1 MKFHKK
7 TLATSVAAT
16 MLAVGSVPAAFA
28 DIELG
33 EGLSVTGFVDMSY
46 QYIDDDA
53 EESTT
58 KSFGIDQVEV
68 DFLYT
73 GANGISARVDV
84 EYASGG
90 EFAEDRTFIEQAY
103 ITKQINDQFSVKAGR
118 FLSYSGWE
126 TEEPT
131 GLYQYSPT
139 GYAPYFYGYYQQ
151 GVSAY
156 YDGGVVD
163 FMVSVVNSA
172 VAPGEYDTTTLATEF
187 GVAIQPVE
195 GLTAKLFYISDDDND
210 LINFWTSYEVSN
222 FTFAFEYNQADYAND
237 DEGDGFLVMANYA
250 VGDFGITLRYHDYSI
265 EDSAGNTLEENTG
278 ITISP
283 SYALGDNLLLVAE
296 YRIDE
301 FGDDD
306 RNTFALELLYSF

>member
-1 MKFHKK
+1 MKFNKK
-7 TLATSVAAT
+7 VLATSIAASVF
-16 MLAVGSVPAAFA
+16 AAGSVPAAFA

-33 EGLSVTGFVDMSY
+33 EGLAVTGFVDMSY
-46 QYIDDDA
+46 QYVDDDR
-53 EESTT
+53 EERTD
-58 KSFGIDQVEV
+58 KVFGIDQVEV

-73 GANGISARVDV
+73 GANGVSARVDV
-84 EYASGG
+84 EYAAGG
-90 EFAEDRTFIEQAY
+90 EFADDRTFIEQAY

-126 TEEPT
+126 AEEPT
-131 GLYQYSPT
+131 GLYQYSST
-139 GYAPYFYGYYQQ
+139 GYGQYFYGYYQQ

-163 FMVSVVNSA
+163 FMVSVVNTA
-172 VAPGEYDTTTLATEF
+172 VDPSDYDTTTLATEV
-187 GVAIQPVE
+187 GVAIQPLE

-222 FTFAFEYNQADYAND
+222 FTFAFEYNQADYADNS
-237 DEGDGFLVMANYA
+237 EGDGYLLMANYA
-250 VGDFGITLRYHDYSI
+250 AGDFGITLRYHDYSI
-265 EDSAGNTLEENTG
+265 ETEAGATIEENSG
-278 ITISP
+278 FTISP

-306 RNTFALELLYSF
+306 KNTFALELLYSF